1 MRRVDRSV
9 IGLGANPVSTLAPPP
24 PANSSIEDKVDAEMT
39 RLLYRTAPFGLFSNF
54 ILAVVLVIG
63 TIAVHPADLQLRW
76 LTTIFVVS
84 IARFTLNFAFAR
96 KRPPT
101 PQLAAWRMAFIVGV
115 AIAGLVWGAAGW
127 FYFTVPALM
136 PRLLLVLILAGLNAG
151 AARSLASMPLAYG
164 IYVVTTL
171 TPLLIRVLTAHE
183 PGASIFALVIVTYAL
198 FLINT
203 ARLHHGDLRRLW
215 GLIFEN
221 EALVVTLS
229 EAKAQA
235 EAASH
240 AKSEF
245 LATMSHEIR
254 TPMNGIMGMLQILD
268 QSPLE
273 PPQKQQVQIASAS
286 AETLMRLLN
295 DILDFSKIESGKLEF
310 EALPFALRPA
320 LNEVLSLLRTAALE
334 KNLRLTL
341 EADPDLPDYV
351 VGDVVRLKQVLLN
364 LTGNAIKFTSAGRVD
379 VLVAV
384 AYREAG
390 HVRLRFQ
397 VRDTGIGI
405 DAGTKRRLFSAFTQG
420 DSSTTRRFGGTG
432 LGLAISQRLVN
443 QMGGTISVESTPGV
457 GSEFTFELTFEI
469 GAPPHESTAV
479 PPRTGAA
486 LRGRVL
492 VVEDDRVNQRV
503 IEMLLQHLG
512 LQPTIVAD
520 GEAGVEVATM
530 EPWDAILMDCRMP
543 GIDGFEATRRIRSRP
558 GGGKIPIIALTANAM
573 PGDREACLAAGMN
586 DFIAKPVRYDELR
599 VALERVV
606 KGA

>member
-1 MRRVDRSV
+1 M
-9 IGLGANPVSTLAPPP
+9 STLAPPP
-24 PANSSIEDKVDAEMT
+24 SANSSTEDKVDAEMT

-54 ILAVVLVIG
+54 ILAVVLVVG
-63 TIAVHPADLQLRW
+63 TITVHRPELQVRW
-76 LTTIFVVS
+76 LTTICVVS
-84 IARFTLNFAFAR
+84 IARFALHFAFGR
-96 KRPPT
+96 KLPRT
-101 PQLAAWRMAFIVGV
+101 VQLPRWRAAFVVGV
-115 AIAGLVWGAAGW
+115 GIAGLVWGAAGW
-127 FYFTVPALM
+127 FYFTAPALM

-151 AARSLASMPLAYG
+151 AARSLASVPLAYG
-164 IYVVTTL
+164 VYVATTL
-171 TPLLIRVLTAHE
+171 TPLLIRVVTVHE
-183 PGASIFALVIVTYAL
+183 PGGGVFALLIVTYAL

-229 EAKAQA
+229 EAKSQA

-254 TPMNGIMGMLQILD
+254 TPMNGIMGMLQILE
-268 QSPLE
+268 QSSLDPS
-273 PPQKQQVQIASAS
+273 QKQQVQIASAS

-310 EALPFALRPA
+310 EAVPFALRPA
-320 LNEVLSLLRTAALE
+320 LNEVLSLQRTAAVE
-334 KNLRLTL
+334 KNLRLML
-341 EADPDLPDYV
+341 EADADLPEYV

-364 LTGNAIKFTSAGRVD
+364 LTGNAIKFTSAGHVD

-384 AYREAG
+384 AYREAS

-405 DAGTKRRLFSAFTQG
+405 DPGTKRKLFSPFTQG

-443 QMGGTISVESTPGV
+443 QMGGTISVESTPGA

-469 GAPPHESTAV
+469 GTRPHEPTSVA
-479 PPRTGAA
+479 PRTGPA

-530 EPWDAILMDCRMP
+530 EPWDAVLMDCRMP

-558 GGGKIPIIALTANAM
+558 GGEKIPIIALTANAL
-573 PGDREACLAAGMN
+573 PADREACLAAGMN
-586 DFIAKPVRYDELR
+586 DFVAKPVRYEELR
-599 VALERVV
+599 AVLERAV
-606 KGA
+606 KRT